1 MYRFLP
7 SILVGRRPI
16 LQGRNL
22 IFSVKNQTFL
32 SNLIPCMF
40 ESKVRLRTG
49 TVSTIKESLLFKYR
63 G

>member
-7 SILVGRRPI
+7 SILVERRPI

-32 SNLIPCMF
+32 SNQIPCMF
-40 ESKVRLRTG
+40 ESKVRLRIG
-49 TVSTIKESLLFKYR
+49 TVSTIKESLLFKFH